1 MLLPSEQADL
11 RAQLSRLPQSA
22 AIFPASTT
30 DKQLATTGRN

>member
-11 RAQLSRLPQSA
+11 RAQLKRLQQSA

-30 DKQLATTGRN
+30 DKLAITGRN